1 MKTLSQVQTK
11 MKKTQ
16 KKSQQRKII
25 KTKDKISQ
33 NMLKQME
40 LNIILVMKKMT

>member
-1 MKTLSQVQTK
+1 MKTLLQVQTK

-16 KKSQQRKII
+16 KKPQQRKII